1 MTTEKFKTQ
10 IKITLHEIRS
20 TQFDVEEHHKKESY
34 LDGVRR
40 LYDKGVTEFK
50 SVFEKIDPF
59 TDWSSDEK
67 ESKYLKKL
75 RAENC
80 IELRWTFTYQINS

>member
-1 MTTEKFKTQ
+1 MEKYKVQRQ
-10 IKITLHEIRS
+10 IRLEEIRS
-20 TQFDVEEHHKKESY
+20 AKIDLEQFYKKDAY
-34 LDGVRR
+34 LTVVDK
-40 LYDKGVTEFK
+40 LYEKGVTEFK

-59 TDWSSDEK
+59 TDWSSDEQ